1 MSIFAAIQIAECVGT
16 IFYAFLGLGLM
27 ILFWAI
33 IEWITPF
40 SLRKEIEE
48 EHNMAIAV
56 LMGAI
61 FVALSVLI
69 SAVIL
74 S

>member
-1 MSIFAAIQIAECVGT
+1 MSIFAAIQIAEFVGT

-27 ILFWAI
+27 ILFWTI

-56 LMGAI
+56 LMGAA
-61 FVALSVLI
+61 FLSLAILI

>member
-1 MSIFAAIQIAECVGT
+1 MFAAIQIAEFFGT
-16 IFYAFLGLGLM
+16 IFYSFVGLGLM
-27 ILFWAI
+27 IIFWGI

-61 FVALSVLI
+61 FIALSILV

>member
-1 MSIFAAIQIAECVGT
+1 MSLFAAIQIAEVIGT
-16 IFYAFLGLGLM
+16 IVYSFIGLGLM
-27 ILFWAI
+27 VLFWAI
-33 IEWITPF
+33 VEWITPF
-40 SLRKEIEE
+40 SLRREIEE

-56 LMGAI
+56 LMGAA
-61 FVALSVLI
+61 FLSLSIMI

>member
-1 MSIFAAIQIAECVGT
+1 MSIFAAIQITEFVGT

-61 FVALSVLI
+61 FVALSILI

>member
-1 MSIFAAIQIAECVGT
+1 MSMFAAIQIAEFVGT
-16 IFYAFLGLGLM
+16 LFYAFLGLGLM

-33 IEWITPF
+33 IEWVTPF

-61 FVALSVLI
+61 FIALSILI

>member
-1 MSIFAAIQIAECVGT
+1 MFAAIQIAEFLGT
-16 IFYAFLGLGLM
+16 VFYAFVGLGLM
-27 ILFWAI
+27 IFFWMI

-61 FVALSVLI
+61 FIALSILI

>member
-1 MSIFAAIQIAECVGT
+1 MFAAVQLAELIGT
-16 IFYAFLGLGLM
+16 IVYAFVGLGLM
-27 ILFWAI
+27 ITFWII

-40 SLRKEIEE
+40 SLRREIED

-61 FVALSVLI
+61 FIALSILIAAVL
-69 SAVIL
+69 L

>member
-1 MSIFAAIQIAECVGT
+1 MFAAVQLAELVGT
-16 IFYAFLGLGLM
+16 IVYSFVGLGLM
-27 ILFWAI
+27 IFFWMI

-40 SLRKEIEE
+40 SLRREIED

-61 FVALSVLI
+61 FIALAILI
-69 SAVIL
+69 AAVIL